1 MVAEQPRPYVY
12 LPFAQHYQTPV
23 TIVARSSSDPA
34 ALAQPLQRLVNEL
47 DPDLPVFNVRT
58 METHLR
64 TSVFGLLPFRLGATM
79 AAVQGAIGM
88 LLAIMGLYAVVSY
101 TVATRTREIGVR
113 MALGAARTD
122 VVRLVVREGMW
133 LSLTGLIIG
142 LVIALGLGLVLSK
155 VLYGVPSADL
165 GVLAGVSV
173 LLLTVA
179 ALACYVPARR
189 ATHIDPLTAL
199 RQQ

>member
-1 MVAEQPRPYVY
+1 
-12 LPFAQHYQTPV
+12 
-23 TIVARSSSDPA
+23 
-34 ALAQPLQRLVNEL
+34 
-47 DPDLPVFNVRT
+47 
-58 METHLR
+58 
-64 TSVFGLLPFRLGATM
+64 
-79 AAVQGAIGM
+79 
-88 LLAIMGLYAVVSY
+88 
-101 TVATRTREIGVR
+101 
-113 MALGAARTD
+113 MALGAAHTD

-133 LSLTGLIIG
+133 LSLTGLTIG

-165 GVLAGVSV
+165 GVLGGVSA

-199 RQQ
+199 RRD